1 MDTNSARRTQLL
13 ASGLLIVVFAVGCLV
28 GAATDRVLN
37 AREPN
42 EPVSSAAKSQAKRR
56 DGKPHGSMIDARM
69 LSEIALTSAQRLVI
83 DSILDI
89 REREAKKLWRE
100 WVPRFNA
107 MMEQTRGQVR
117 AQLTADQIKQLD
129 ELIEE
134 HRAQRKQNHK
144 TPQQQDDPDE
154 NKTDRPNPPPGP
166 EEREPAPRRLS
177 NRLHSTD

>member
-1 MDTNSARRTQLL
+1 MLKNSVHRTQLL
-13 ASGLLIVVFAVGCLV
+13 ASALLIVVFAVGCLV
-28 GAATDRVLN
+28 GAATDRVLS
-37 AREPN
+37 AREPTG
-42 EPVSSAAKSQAKRR
+42 PASSAVQAAEKRR
-56 DGKPHGSMIDARM
+56 DAKPHYSMIDARM
-69 LSEIALTSAQRLVI
+69 LNEISLTSAQRLVI

-117 AQLTADQIKQLD
+117 KQLTPDQNKQLD

-144 TPQQQDDPDE
+144 TPQQQNGSEE
-154 NKTDRPNPPPGP
+154 NKTDKPGPAPGP
-166 EEREPAPRRLS
+166 EEREAAPRRLFES
-177 NRLHSTD
+177 IALN

>member
-1 MDTNSARRTQLL
+1 MHNNSVRRTQLL
-13 ASGLLIVVFAVGCLV
+13 ASGLLVVVFAVGCLV

-42 EPVSSAAKSQAKRR
+42 EPAPSKSQGKHR
-56 DGKPHGSMIDARM
+56 DEKPHHSMIDARM
-69 LSEIALTSAQRLVI
+69 LNEISLTSAQRLVI

-117 AQLTADQIKQLD
+117 KQLTPDQVKQLD
-129 ELIEE
+129 VLIEQ

-144 TPQQQDDPDE
+144 PAQQQDHPEE
-154 NKTDRPNPPPGP
+154 NKTDKPAPAPGT
-166 EEREPAPRRLS
+166 EEREAAPRRLFES
-177 NRLHSTD
+177 IALS